1 MEKGINMELKQ
12 LTERITNYLEVENVN
27 EMSKKIFDSILKND
41 TTFYENFLGL
51 LDVSSEDLVKVGE
64 VLSEDFM
71 QKMFQYYLADR
82 KEKMQDYT
90 PLSLAKFVGMLAG
103 EEKNVIDMCAGS
115 GALTI
120 QKWNLDHDKKF
131 LLYEF
136 DENVIPI
143 LIFNMSIRNIECIV
157 CHADA
162 LKMEV
167 FKSWKVEKGEKFGI
181 IKECD
186 INEHLNF

>member
-1 MEKGINMELKQ
+1 MELKQ
-12 LTERITNYLEVENVN
+12 LTENVLNYLEVENIN
-27 EMSKKIFDSILKND
+27 EMSKKIFDSVIKND
-41 TTFYENFLGL
+41 YDFYDNFLGL
-51 LDVSSEDLVKVGE
+51 FKIMSEDLVQVSE

-71 QKMFQYYLADR
+71 QKIFQYYLADR

-90 PLSLAKFVGMLAG
+90 PLSLARFVGMLAG
-103 EEKNVIDMCAGS
+103 QEKNVIDMCAGS

-143 LIFNMSIRNIECIV
+143 LLFNMAIRNIECIV
-157 CHADA
+157 CHADV
-162 LKMEV
+162 LQMEV
-167 FKSWKVEKGEKFGI
+167 FKSWKIEKGEKFGI